1 MPSQNG
7 GSPVPPVARFTCSA
21 QRLALPIAL
30 AAGFALAPAR
40 AADPPAEAAAPA
52 VDPRALDAL
61 NAMGKHLRE
70 LKSFEVHA
78 DTTID
83 EIDADGQ
90 KLQFGGTVDYK
101 VKRPDRLRAEIDSD
115 RQQRTFYYDGT
126 TLTQYAPRM
135 GYYATVPAPA
145 SLRELAGVLR
155 DKYSLSLPLADL
167 FRWGEEKDDGA
178 GLTGAAFI
186 GPAKIGGTEC
196 GHYAYRQADADWQ
209 VWIARAS
216 NLPCKLVITTLD
228 EPQQPQYVAV
238 FAWKPNVAF
247 DDGTFAFEPPKTAH
261 KIEIAV
267 ADSAP
272 AGEVTP

>member
-1 MPSQNG
+1 M
-7 GSPVPPVARFTCSA
+7 
-21 QRLALPIAL
+21 AL

-40 AADPPAEAAAPA
+40 AADPPAAAAA
-52 VDPRALDAL
+52 AAAAIDPQAIEAL
-61 NAMGKHLRE
+61 NTMGKHLRE

-83 EIDADGQ
+83 EIDDDGQ

-115 RQQRTFYYDGT
+115 RQQRTFYYDGK

-135 GYYATVPAPA
+135 GFYATVLAPA

-155 DKYSLSLPLADL
+155 DKYGLSLPLTDL
-167 FRWGEEKDDGA
+167 FRWGEEKDDSA

-186 GPAKIGGTEC
+186 GPAKIGGAEC
-196 GHYAYRQADADWQ
+196 GHYAYRQNDADWQ
-209 VWIARAS
+209 VWISQAS

-228 EPQQPQYVAV
+228 EPEQPQYVAV
-238 FAWKPNVAF
+238 FAWKPSVAL
-247 DDGTFAFEPPKTAH
+247 DDATFTFVPPKTAH
-261 KIEIAV
+261 KIDVAV
-267 ADSAP
+267 ADSGP
-272 AGEVTP
+272 TSEVKP

>member
-1 MPSQNG
+1 MPSLDHPA
-7 GSPVPPVARFTCSA
+7 SSAR
-21 QRLALPIAL
+21 RLALPLAL
-30 AAGFALAPAR
+30 AAGLALAPAL
-40 AADPPAEAAAPA
+40 AADPPTDNAAPA
-52 VDPRALDAL
+52 IDPKALDAL
-61 NAMGKHLRE
+61 NTMGKHLRE

-83 EIDADGQ
+83 EIDDDGQ

-115 RQQRTFYYDGT
+115 RQQRTFYYDGK

-155 DKYSLSLPLADL
+155 DKYSLSLPLTDL

-186 GPAKIGGTEC
+186 GPAKIAGAEC
-196 GHYAYRQADADWQ
+196 GHYAYRQGDADWQ
-209 VWIARAS
+209 VWISQAS

-238 FAWKPNVAF
+238 FTWKPNVAL
-247 DDGTFAFEPPKTAH
+247 DNATFTFSPPKTAH
-261 KIEIAV
+261 KIDIAV
-267 ADSAP
+267 AASSS
-272 AGEVTP
+272 GQ